1 MNEPEAAVW
10 MSRLA
15 DPTRGGD
22 ALPDPAAIWW
32 KARLLERQAAQ
43 ARALRPTAI
52 AQWASLAAA
61 VIGMIAL
68 CTANWPGIR
77 GMLEPFGMAPWM
89 ALAGGAILM
98 GVALRVVFGE

>member
-1 MNEPEAAVW
+1 MNEPEATVW

-15 DPTRGGD
+15 DHSRGGD
-22 ALPDPAAIWW
+22 ALPDPALIWW

-43 ARALRPTAI
+43 ARAMRPTAI
-52 AQWASLAAA
+52 AQWVSLAAA

-68 CTANWPGIR
+68 CTANWPGIQ
-77 GMLEPFGMAPWM
+77 GMLEPFGMASWM
-89 ALAGGAILM
+89 ALAGAAILM